1 MPTEPLVKGNPL
13 KTSLL
18 IFLSIVFLGSA
29 YAGDPKG
36 ETWEGVL
43 VIDWGDGDT
52 APRIA
57 LLDGRKITDKM
68 LSRAVLLKAEK
79 FTWNGEPVPG
89 VWVFY
94 PPDQMKQKYFT
105 VALLTPVKLA
115 GAGSTIHRTKDAVM
129 MAKIERTPRSRGK
142 RRTIVNAN
150 GVVGYVYEV
159 SLDKLKCFG
168 EVPDCK
174 QLELDVE
181 AAAKKVGE

>member
-1 MPTEPLVKGNPL
+1 MVEGNSLKIPLLV
-13 KTSLL
+13 
-18 IFLSIVFLGSA
+18 FLSLFFLSST
-29 YAGDPKG
+29 YAQEPKD

-57 LLDGRKITDKM
+57 LLDGRKITDKV
-68 LSRAVLLKAEK
+68 LARAVLLKAEK
-79 FTWNGEPVPG
+79 FEWNGEPVPG

-94 PPDQMKQKYFT
+94 LPDQMKRTYFT
-105 VALLTPVKLA
+105 VALITGINIA
-115 GAGSTIHRTKDAVM
+115 GAGFTVYRTKDAVM
-129 MAKIERTPRSRGK
+129 MAKIEKVPRPRRK
-142 RRTIVNAN
+142 RRVTVNAN

-159 SLDKLKCFG
+159 SLDKLKGFG
-168 EVPDCK
+168 EGPDCK